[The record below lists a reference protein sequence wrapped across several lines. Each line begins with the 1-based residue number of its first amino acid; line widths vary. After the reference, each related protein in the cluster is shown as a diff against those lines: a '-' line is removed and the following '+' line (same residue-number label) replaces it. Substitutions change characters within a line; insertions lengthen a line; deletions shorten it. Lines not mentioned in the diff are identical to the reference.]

1 MTGTANAI
9 EFDADKFADLVLYI
23 AHRCRNDRRFGSVKL
38 SKILYYCDFESFK
51 RTLKPITGATYLKKP
66 KGPFPD
72 ELRRARR
79 RLVEEDKAE
88 MKLQRVIDYHE
99 NRLIPTTDH
108 VELSDKF
115 NAVERR
121 IIDEVIEDM
130 RGKNAADLTELSH
143 GEFGWQNGEMDQPIP
158 YATALIAR
166 NDEPWVVRSL
176 ARFGEKIEALQ
187 SLGHH
192 RD

>member
-9 EFDADKFADLVLYI
+9 EFDADKFADLILFV

-99 NRLIPTTDH
+99 NRLVPTSDH

-115 NAVERR
+115 SVAEHR
-121 IIDEVIEDM
+121 IIDDVIEKM
-130 RGKNAADLTELSH
+130 RPMNAADITEYSH
-143 GEFGWQNGEMDQPIP
+143 GEFGWIHGELNEPIP

-166 NDEPWVVRSL
+166 SDADWVIESL
-176 ARFGEKIEALQ
+176 AEHKA
-187 SLGHH
+187 
-192 RD
+192 

>member
-1 MTGTANAI
+1 MTGNATAI
-9 EFDADKFADLVLYI
+9 EFDAGKFSDLVLYI
-23 AHRCRNDRRFGSVKL
+23 AHKCRNDERFGSVKL
-38 SKILYYCDFESFK
+38 SKILYYCEFEGFQ

-66 KGPFPD
+66 KGPYPA
-72 ELRRARR
+72 ELNETRKNLIDDHRAE
-79 RLVEEDKAE
+79 L
-88 MKLQRVIDYHE
+88 KLQRVIDYHE

-166 NDEPWVVRSL
+166 SDADWVIESL
-176 ARFGEKIEALQ
+176 AEHKA
-187 SLGHH
+187 
-192 RD
+192 